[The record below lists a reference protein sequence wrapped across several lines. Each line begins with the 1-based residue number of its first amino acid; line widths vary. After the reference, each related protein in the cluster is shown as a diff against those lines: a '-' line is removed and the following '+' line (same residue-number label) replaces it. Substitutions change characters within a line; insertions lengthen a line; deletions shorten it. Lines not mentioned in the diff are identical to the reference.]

1 MMEIFNSIFMWYL
14 FVIAASFFATITRIY
29 GNEWLKVFCIGI
41 IVIFI
46 NIFTNNLEYLQSL
59 QNLTISL
66 IFFYFLGYLLYF
78 FQKNSLLEKYKQL
91 KVNQ

>member
-1 MMEIFNSIFMWYL
+1 MWYL
-14 FVIAASFFATITRIY
+14 FVIVASFFAAITRIY

-46 NIFTNNLEYLQSL
+46 NIFLNNLEYLQSL

-66 IFFYFLGYLLYF
+66 IVFLFFGVFTLF
-78 FQKNSLLEKYKQL
+78 FFKKIRYRKNTNSSK
-91 KVNQ
+91 